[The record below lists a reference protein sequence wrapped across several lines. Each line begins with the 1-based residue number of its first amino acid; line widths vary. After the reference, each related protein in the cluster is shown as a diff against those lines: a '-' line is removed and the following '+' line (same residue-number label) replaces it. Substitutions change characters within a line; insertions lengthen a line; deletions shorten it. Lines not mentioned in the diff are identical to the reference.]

1 VSDDFSQITVTGQ
14 AQDLIVL
21 TASDTADGQC
31 SAYLKANGAYAK
43 VREAD
48 FSNDEA
54 PLCGWQVMTNKTS
67 MTGFTGSYA
76 WRRAPGKNTATEVQ
90 LAEGVSCRSDRGA
103 YYFFFPSYGMNTTV
117 DVSMEV
123 AAQQGDVALLS
134 YVLGGSPAVDFDE
147 GSRLLLSTTAT
158 DSLIC
163 FEMPDRNSFML
174 YQQLQQYRPL
184 SGSAAVVVP
193 HTGGAESALF
203 YSLQGVPTLTPKRG
217 LYIRNGKKTIVK

>member
-1 VSDDFSQITVTGQ
+1 
-14 AQDLIVL
+14 
-21 TASDTADGQC
+21 
-31 SAYLKANGAYAK
+31 
-43 VREAD
+43 
-48 FSNDEA
+48 
-54 PLCGWQVMTNKTS
+54 
-67 MTGFTGSYA
+67 
-76 WRRAPGKNTATEVQ
+76 
-90 LAEGVSCRSDRGA
+90 
-103 YYFFFPSYGMNTTV
+103 
-117 DVSMEV
+117 MEV

-134 YVLGGSPAVDFDE
+134 YVLGGSPAVDFDK

-193 HTGGAESALF
+193 HAGGAESALF